1 MERIQEEEPPRIVKS
16 EGNKSYSQT
25 LFKTLQERRKKEK
38 DEKYRALLNGSK
50 PKENSAFARYRN
62 ASTNFQNI
70 GIILR

>member
-38 DEKYRALLNGSK
+38 DEKYRALLNGAK

-70 GIILR
+70 GMIF